1 LRTTSQLHEELLK
14 LAGERGV
21 QPEKKGGAWLPKTE
35 EEALWVISHS
45 GFLTKKTCSRIW
57 PCETPLE
64 VACRLL
70 SISPPTCQVCSR
82 QLDFRSLKSGWKAW
96 SNDTCSQRCAEAH
109 PNRKIERSARGKKAR
124 QAVKNLARAWSSEA
138 RAKRE
143 ATKIQKYSHKTGF
156 CEGVEKKRKQ
166 TLIEKYECDSS
177 FLTPRGRSARFEALE
192 KQKRGSLQR
201 LLEINKHFSSVEWN
215 GHTQESTWQCNR
227 CSLQFSDRQTN
238 PHRFIRCPACD
249 PPTGSLL
256 QFRFLEELKSQG
268 IAAQYNTRKVIAP
281 FELDIWVPE
290 HKVGIEVNGL
300 FWHSFSSSET
310 KQQREAHL
318 NKWRLCKQLGIRL
331 FTFFEDELVNKH
343 DICLSM
349 VLNACGKSRRHYAR
363 STVAASIP
371 LAEARSF
378 LLQHHLHGVAPASF
392 AVGLR
397 DKETNE
403 LLMVATLGKNRF
415 GYEGLELIRL
425 ATAKG
430 VVVIGGF
437 SKLLK
442 FLNTDLLMT
451 YSNRLV
457 SMGDTYNQFGKL
469 VKEIPPGYTWWN
481 GVTRIN
487 RAKSRRSNLWKLLGA
502 QYDETKTEAQNM
514 FDSGW
519 RRVWD
524 AGHLL
529 FSFSR

>member
-1 LRTTSQLHEELLK
+1 M
-14 LAGERGV
+14 
-21 QPEKKGGAWLPKTE
+21 QPEKKGGGWLPKTE
-35 EEALWVISHS
+35 EEALWVICHS
-45 GFLTKKTCSRIW
+45 GFLTKKAHFRIW
-57 PCETPLE
+57 PSETPLE

-70 SISPPTCQVCSR
+70 AISPPTCQVCSR
-82 QLDFRSLKSGWKAW
+82 QLDFRSLKYGWRAW

-109 PNRKIERSARGKKAR
+109 PNRKLERSIRGKKAR
-124 QAVKNLARAWSSEA
+124 QAVKNLQRAWTSEA

-143 ATKIQKYSHKTGF
+143 AMKLRKYSHKTGF

-166 TLIEKYECDSS
+166 TLIEKYGCDNS
-177 FLTPRGRSARFEALE
+177 FLTPRAMAARLEALE
-192 KQKRGSLQR
+192 KQNRGSLQR
-201 LLEINKHFSSVEWN
+201 MLERNKHFSSVEWN
-215 GHTQESTWQCNR
+215 GHIQESIWRCNR
-227 CSLQFSDRQTN
+227 CDLQFSDCETN
-238 PHRFIRCPACD
+238 PHRVIRCPNCD
-249 PPTGSLL
+249 PPTGSML
-256 QFRFLEELKSQG
+256 QFRFLEELKSHG
-268 IAAQYNTRKVIAP
+268 IEAQYNTRKVIAP
-281 FELDIWVPE
+281 FELDIWIPE
-290 HKVGIEVNGL
+290 HKVGIEINGL

-331 FTFFEDELVNKH
+331 FTFFEDELINKH

-349 VLNACGKSRRHYAR
+349 VLNACGKSSRRYAR
-363 STVAASIP
+363 NTVAASISMT
-371 LAEARSF
+371 EARSF

-403 LLMVATLGKNRF
+403 LLMVAALGKNRF

-425 ATAKG
+425 ATAKDIT
-430 VVVIGGF
+430 VIGGF

-442 FLNTDLLMT
+442 FINTNTLMT
-451 YSNRLV
+451 YANRLV

-481 GVTRIN
+481 GDTRIN

-514 FDSGW
+514 FDNGW

-529 FSFSR
+529 FELYGKSYCR